1 MRFGYDA
8 PMVRRLLVVCA
19 LLGLSGCGSDDE
31 PAPARVVVV
40 YGAPAETELTLF
52 PSNRYTVSDPTTA
65 TGLRVHLGND
75 NTADQLVT
83 SYPTTLA
90 QLNQLDGFSTT
101 GGIGVRLSG
110 PIDPRGLVK
119 MPDAD
124 PPIVDPTRDAS
135 EYTQAGTP
143 MFLVD
148 VESGKAVGLVPRYFE
163 QPKDVDFAS
172 DDFTL
177 LAEPAVPLLPERR
190 YLFAVTDELSARD
203 GSPVARSSA
212 MQRALESSDDPYDVE
227 LRSALE
233 AAAPAVS
240 TTAAHVVAATLFTT
254 ASVQRGLLAAAQ
266 ARRAAPAP
274 AASSSWSI
282 ETPLKAPDV
291 RVRFKTS
298 FPAPEFRKGKPDGK
312 WELGPSGAPV
322 AQKTVELE
330 TFLAFSKATESGPRP
345 VVIYQHGLGGD
356 KDGCWG
362 TAERLAAVAPQGVA
376 VIAIDSPEH
385 GARGKGGDSV
395 VSSAFG
401 FFGVEPDSL
410 EFDIG
415 RARDNFR
422 QMALDQLELVR
433 FIGTLG
439 SLDLLP
445 LDAAGNPAPDGKP
458 DLDVSRIAYIGHSFG
473 SVQGASVFALAPE
486 ITQATWNVG
495 GAGLMMLL
503 RDSPLFSLGVVKSMT
518 PPGTPWGAV
527 ARFMAFTQAIVD
539 PGDPLNFARHAA
551 LEPLDGVSGWT
562 PRDVLIQEV
571 VEDSIVPNSTSE
583 ALARAAGA
591 GIMHRITDASGF
603 SDLGA
608 SANGNAGG
616 ATVVLCQFDTA
627 DGKPAEHGG
636 LIFTKE
642 AIDQYVSFFA
652 SGLKAPH
659 ASVKSP
665 D

>member
-1 MRFGYDA
+1 MT
-8 PMVRRLLVVCA
+8 RRVAVACA
-19 LLGLSGCGSDDE
+19 LFGLWGCGSDDE
-31 PAPARVVVV
+31 PAASPVVVL
-40 YGAPAETELTLF
+40 YGEPAETELTLF
-52 PSNRYTVSDPTTA
+52 PSNRYTVADPTTA
-65 TGLRVHLGND
+65 TGLRVHLGKD

-90 QLNQLDGFSTT
+90 QLNELDGFSTS

-124 PPIVDPTRDAS
+124 PPIVDPTKDAS

-143 MFLVD
+143 LFLVE
-148 VESGKAVGLVPRYFE
+148 VESGTAIGLVPRYFE
-163 QPKDVDFAS
+163 QAKDVDFPS
-172 DDFTL
+172 DDYTL
-177 LAEPAVPLLPERR
+177 LAEPAVPLLPEHR
-190 YLFAVTDELSARD
+190 YVFAVTDELSARD
-203 GSPVARSSA
+203 GSRVARSSR
-212 MQRALESSDDPYDVE
+212 MRRALDGSDEPYDVE
-227 LRSALE
+227 LRSALD
-233 AAAPAVS
+233 AAATVVGTGPE
-240 TTAAHVVAATLFTT
+240 HVVAATLFTT
-254 ASVQRGLLAAAQ
+254 ASVQRGLLAAAKE
-266 ARRAAPAP
+266 RRAAPAP
-274 AASSSWSI
+274 AALASWAV
-282 ETPLKAPDV
+282 ETAPKAPDV

-298 FPAPEFRKGKPDGK
+298 FPAPEFRKAKPDGK
-312 WELGPSGAPV
+312 WQLGPKGAPV
-322 AQKTVELE
+322 VQKTVQLE
-330 TFLAFSKATESGPRP
+330 TFLAFSKATETGPRP

-356 KDGCWG
+356 KDGSWG
-362 TAERLAAVAPQGVA
+362 TAERLAAVAPKGVA

-433 FIGTLG
+433 FIGSLG

-445 LDAAGNPAPDGKP
+445 LDASGNPAPDGQP
-458 DLDVSRIAYIGHSFG
+458 DLDVSRMLYIGHSFG

-551 LEPLDGVSGWT
+551 LEPLDGVAGWK

-571 VEDSIVPNSTSE
+571 VEDAIVPNSTSE
-583 ALARAAGA
+583 ALARATGA
-591 GIMHRITDASGF
+591 GIMHRVTDASGF

-608 SANGNAGG
+608 SASGNAGG
-616 ATVVLCQFDTA
+616 ATVVMCQFDTVS
-627 DGKPAEHGG
+627 GKPAEHGG
-636 LIFTKE
+636 LIFTAE
-642 AIDQYVSFFA
+642 AIDQYVAFFA
-652 SGLKAPH
+652 SGLAAAP

-665 D
+665 Y